1 MQTHKLMEVFV
12 NNIRFHKTYF
22 PGTGKL
28 KNLSLFINESDD
40 QNWYKYL
47 CG

>member
-12 NNIRFHKTYF
+12 NNNGFHKTYF

-28 KNLSLFINESDD
+28 KTFPCSSRNRTIKIGMNI
-40 QNWYKYL
+40 
-47 CG
+47 